1 MRKLL
6 VSCAAA
12 GSLLLGAAGVAASQ
26 SLAEAATQPCHGAGR
41 GEAAVQPAGRP
52 KRG

>member
-1 MRKLL
+1 MRRLL
-6 VSCAAA
+6 VSCAA
-12 GSLLLGAAGVAASQ
+12 GSLPLGPAGVAASQ